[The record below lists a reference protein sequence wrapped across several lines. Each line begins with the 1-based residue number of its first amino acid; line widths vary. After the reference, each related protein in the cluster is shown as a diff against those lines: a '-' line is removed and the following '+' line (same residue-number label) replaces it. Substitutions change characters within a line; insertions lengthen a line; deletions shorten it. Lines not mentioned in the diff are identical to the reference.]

1 MGNQKSNLNYITG
14 ATNELEEKIRRFE
27 INVLLSKENNQDYER
42 SFGSIYSQ
50 ICFDSELFQ
59 GKDEDNLKKFLVTN
73 FNQKMADFVTNQFYF
88 KIEEEIEFDMRKIR
102 ILLFLLTFN
111 TNTILNKNQ
120 NPDKVK
126 FNLKKN
132 LIFVF
137 FRVLFYFL

>member
-59 GKDEDNLKKFLVTN
+59 GKDEDNLKKFLVTI
-73 FNQKMADFVTNQFYF
+73 FIQKMADFVTNQFYF